1 MNIVKQKQ
9 TPREENKLG
18 VTTGG
23 TGEVGERD

>member
-9 TPREENKLG
+9 TPREENKLV

-23 TGEVGERD
+23 MGEVGEWD